1 MYIKDLD
8 AWAGGFNSRA
18 APQLFECHV
27 DLEGV
32 NHRHATRGVEFV
44 AAKATQMANE
54 GEKGECSERAC
65 RWAVAH
71 GRVGSKAGQQTGGT

>member
-44 AAKATQMANE
+44 AAKAAQMANE
-54 GEKGECSERAC
+54 GEKGECRECLSSGLLARKRTLALV
-65 RWAVAH
+65 RGPA
-71 GRVGSKAGQQTGGT
+71 